1 MEGWPV
7 LQRLL
12 STVARGVDTA
22 GVGDQLAPQLLTSG
36 KSHVTALDLSF
47 LPREMGVRA
56 EAPPHSGHCEN
67 SEVSAD
73 EAWGTGCPHPT
84 FPVLL
89 APSPKAPTQSGGPP
103 RGITGSSRRIGGI
116 KVKRGCQA
124 LSSPAHLS
132 SWKLTTPHTSS
143 TQALIVQTLACA
155 RDRISAQLK
164 ASHPRPLG
172 KEEEPIHT
180 DVTSVPW
187 SEFLWSPPHPPK

>member
-1 MEGWPV
+1 MGD
-7 LQRLL
+7 RL
-12 STVARGVDTA
+12 AI
-22 GVGDQLAPQLLTSG
+22 QLLTSG
-36 KSHVTALDLSF
+36 KSHITVLGLSF
-47 LPREMGVRA
+47 LPCEMGVRA

-73 EAWGTGCPHPT
+73 EARGTGRPHPT

-89 APSPKAPTQSGGPP
+89 APSSKAPTQSGGPP
-103 RGITGSSRRIGGI
+103 RGITGSSGRIGGI

-155 RDRISAQLK
+155 QDRISAQLR
-164 ASHPRPLG
+164 ASHQHPLW
-172 KEEEPIHT
+172 KEESSMHT
-180 DVTSVPW
+180 CNFSSLLGVPLVP
-187 SEFLWSPPHPPK
+187 SSSTKMNTLAT